1 MTPKLRRNRWYR
13 HIPFLLV
20 LILAF
25 GVRFIKIEERP
36 WDSDEL
42 GALFRAEN
50 AHNFDTH
57 LDQGVAIDGHPALV
71 QTFLWTNAQSWH
83 LNPTQIKCLWAT
95 LELVAIC
102 FFYLFFWSR
111 LGRRSAFFVAVSLS
125 LLWWPVSM
133 GIWVRPYAIAFFWTS
148 LLALSSER
156 RFRQKN
162 KSFLWILLM
171 SVSMALLA
179 YTHYMA
185 ALTGIL
191 FLISEWFQKK
201 IPLRILLVVAVLA
214 SLLYVPHLGLFLTQ
228 LNEGGLSWL
237 GKPGMNFLIDHFYYI
252 FNESNLVLLWI
263 FLMLTI
269 GIVYLRRKGFSQN
282 LKVKLI
288 SGIGIWLG
296 VTLISFTYSHVQK
309 PVLQH
314 NALFFALPFLL
325 GGISILF
332 YKLPATLMRFVNFI
346 WVSILFFSLSAEKG
360 HFTTAFE
367 DRYASPIKAIS
378 KLESDETK
386 TDLTLLDGPSDVLQF
401 HLKSHPINPVF
412 LLENLPINKAATMD
426 SIFRF
431 KDSSTSQYWVG
442 LHAGSNVNLQTYFW
456 SRFDLIPSMQ
466 GGVKRTFITG
476 GEYFV
481 ATLSDSSF
489 LERHKSITKM
499 LPINE
504 ALFIDFKEIEAKLG
518 TIEPT
523 DVLMVS
529 VEDGFACNEV
539 FREFDLV
546 TAIFQEGFNRALNQ
560 IDYRFTSNK
569 SPLNQH
575 NVWLHHPIKLADIPN
590 WDSKSRLR
598 VSYEYRG
605 PEDNQFK
612 ASPFR
617 LHIRKIKGNPHLYN
631 RKTVQTIGS

>member
-1 MTPKLRRNRWYR
+1 MTPKLRRTRWYR

-20 LILAF
+20 LVLAI
-25 GVRFIKIEERP
+25 GVRFIQIEERP

-50 AHNFDTH
+50 APDFDIH
-57 LDQGVAIDGHPALV
+57 LNQGVAIDGHPALV
-71 QTFLWTNAQSWH
+71 QTFLWTNAQSWQ
-83 LNPTQIKCLWAT
+83 LSPTELKVLWAAIDIA
-95 LELVAIC
+95 AIC
-102 FFYLFFWSR
+102 LFYFFFWSR

-125 LLWWPVSM
+125 LLWWPVTM
-133 GIWVRPYAIAFFWTS
+133 GIWVRPYAIAFFWTA
-148 LLALSSER
+148 LLSLSSER

-162 KSFLWILLM
+162 KSFLWVLLM
-171 SVSMALLA
+171 AVSLALLA

-185 ALTGIL
+185 ALTGVL

-201 IPLRILLVVAVLA
+201 VPLRVLLVVAVLA
-214 SLLYVPHLGLFLTQ
+214 SLLYVPHLSLFLTQ

-237 GKPGMNFLIDHFYYI
+237 GKPGINFLIDHLYYI
-252 FNESNLVLLWI
+252 FNQSNLVFLWI
-263 FLMLTI
+263 FLMFTI
-269 GIVYLRRKGFSQN
+269 GIVYLRWKGLSQT

-296 VTLISFTYSHVQK
+296 VILISFAYSHVQK

-314 NALFFALPFLL
+314 NALFFALPFFL

-332 YKLPATLMRFVNFI
+332 YRLPALLLRFLNII

-360 HFTTAFE
+360 HFTTVFE

-378 KLESDETK
+378 QMEAVKKRADM
-386 TDLTLLDGPSDVLQF
+386 TLLDGPTDVLNF
-401 HLKSHPINPVF
+401 HLKMNPINPVF
-412 LLENLPINKAATMD
+412 LLENSHNSKAATLD

-431 KDSSTSQYWVG
+431 TDSSTAKYWIG
-442 LHAGSNVNLQTYFW
+442 LHSGSDVNLQTYFW
-456 SRFDLIPSMQ
+456 TRFDLIPFTRN
-466 GGVKRTFITG
+466 GAKRNFITG
-476 GEYFV
+476 GEYFAV
-481 ATLSDSSF
+481 TLSDSSF

-499 LPINE
+499 LPMNE
-504 ALFIDFKEIEAKLG
+504 AVFIDFKEIEAQLG
-518 TIEPT
+518 IIEPN

-529 VEDGFACNEV
+529 VEDGLDCKEV

-560 IDYRFTSNK
+560 IDYRFTPNK
-569 SPLNQH
+569 DPLNQH
-575 NVWLHHPIKLADIPN
+575 NGWLHHPVKLADIPN
-590 WDSKSRLR
+590 WDAKSRLR

-612 ASPFR
+612 PSPLR
-617 LHIRKIKGNPHLYN
+617 LRIRKIKGNPHLYS
-631 RKTVQTIGS
+631 RKTIQTIGE